1 MFGLRA
7 TEPEIG
13 SNSMMDRSCLQN
25 HFYIDEGKAYYGDL
39 EGIAPITLWIWL
51 EYWFELEVVVT
62 ISPVVAT

>member
-1 MFGLRA
+1 
-7 TEPEIG
+7 
-13 SNSMMDRSCLQN
+13 MMDRSCLQN